1 MSMTIPA
8 IRIVYSDGTTD
19 DVMLTAGA
27 QGEAEDKAVREG
39 WNLGG
44 TRHNLYAVY
53 WQLRHDRRT
62 TLPFEAWCANVVTAT
77 QTTMK
82 VGDDPFDGAQAEP
95 AN

>member
-62 TLPFEAWCANVVTAT
+62 ALPFDQWCARVVTAD
-77 QTTMK
+77 QTTMQ
-82 VGDDPFDGAQAEP
+82 VGQDPFDGVVEAT